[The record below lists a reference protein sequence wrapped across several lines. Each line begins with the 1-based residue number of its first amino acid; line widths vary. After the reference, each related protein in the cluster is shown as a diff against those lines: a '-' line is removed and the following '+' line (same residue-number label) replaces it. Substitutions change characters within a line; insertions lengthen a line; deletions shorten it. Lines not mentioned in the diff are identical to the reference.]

1 MKKIVRSKEFGVFI
15 VLMTLVIFFSIVSP
29 QFLQA
34 KNFFNIAKQI
44 ATVGICSVG
53 FSFVLITG
61 GIDLSVGYQIS
72 LNVVVVATL
81 MNKFGMHWT
90 IACLLGLILGIIIG
104 LINGAIIVKTHVA
117 ALIVTLSMLTIL
129 KGVSYLISGGL
140 AIFKFNETFVE
151 LGQGTIFGIVPI
163 SLLFLVAII
172 IIGIF
177 VLNKTVY
184 GRYFYAIGNNVEAA
198 KLSGVNVNRVQLMAY
213 GLCGFFTSI
222 GAILMLARLNSAQ
235 SSTGDGYEFNCLT
248 ACVVGGVSANGGKGT
263 VLGAIIGCMI
273 VGVLENG
280 LAIMNV
286 NEYVQNVIKGLVLL
300 VAVIYDTMALMKNEK
315 VKKMKAINA
324 EN

>member
-1 MKKIVRSKEFGVFI
+1 MKRIVKSKEFAVFI
-15 VLMTLVIFFSIVSP
+15 VLLALMVFFSIASP
-29 QFLQA
+29 QFMQA

-72 LNVVVVATL
+72 LDIVVTAVL
-81 MNKFGMHWT
+81 MNTFGLNWGL
-90 IACLLGLILGIIIG
+90 ACIIGMLLGTAIG
-104 LINGAIIVKTHVA
+104 LINGIIITETHVA
-117 ALIVTLSMLTIL
+117 PLIVTLSMMTIL
-129 KGVSYLISGGL
+129 KGISYLITGGL
-140 AIFKFNETFVE
+140 AIFKFNDTFVK
-151 LGQGTIFGIVPI
+151 LGQGTIAGIVPI
-163 SLLFLVAII
+163 SLIFLVII
-172 IIGIF
+172 IAVGVFI
-177 VLNKTVY
+177 LNKTVY

-198 KLSGVNVNRVQLMAY
+198 KLSGVNVKRIQLMAY
-213 GLCGFFTSI
+213 SLCGFFTSI

-248 ACVVGGVSANGGKGT
+248 ACVVGGVSTNGGKGT

-280 LAIMNV
+280 LAIMNI
-286 NEYVQNVIKGLVLL
+286 NEYIQEGLVLL
-300 VAVIYDTMALMKNEK
+300 AAVIYDTMSLMKNEK

>member
-15 VLMTLVIFFSIVSP
+15 VLLTLIVFFSIVSP
-29 QFLQA
+29 QFLKA

-72 LNVVVVATL
+72 LIVVVVAAL
-81 MNKFGMHWT
+81 MNSFGIPWI
-90 IACLLGLILGIIIG
+90 IACLIGMLLGILIG
-104 LINGAIIVKTHVA
+104 LTNGAIIVKTRVA
-117 ALIVTLSMLTIL
+117 PLIVTLSMMTIL

-140 AIFKFNETFVE
+140 AIFKFNETFVK
-151 LGQGTIFGIVPI
+151 LGQGTIAGIVPI
-163 SLLFLVAII
+163 SLLFLLAII
-172 IIGIF
+172 TVGVFI
-177 VLNKTVY
+177 LNKTVY

-198 KLSGVNVNRVQLMAY
+198 KLSGVNVKQVQLMAY

-235 SSTGDGYEFNCLT
+235 SSTGDGYEFNALT

-280 LAIMNV
+280 LAIINV
-286 NEYVQNVIKGLVLL
+286 NEYVQDVIKGFVLL
-300 VAVIYDTMALMKNEK
+300 IAVVYDTMALLKNEK
-315 VKKMKAINA
+315 VKKMRAINA

>member
-1 MKKIVRSKEFGVFI
+1 MKRIVKSKEFAVFI
-15 VLMTLVIFFSIVSP
+15 VLLALMVFFSIASP
-29 QFLQA
+29 QFMQA

-72 LNVVVVATL
+72 LDIVVTAVL
-81 MNKFGMHWT
+81 MNTFGLNWGL
-90 IACLLGLILGIIIG
+90 ACIIGMLLGTAIG
-104 LINGAIIVKTHVA
+104 LINGIIITETHVA
-117 ALIVTLSMLTIL
+117 PLIVTLSMMTIL
-129 KGVSYLISGGL
+129 KGISYLITGGL
-140 AIFKFNETFVE
+140 AIFKFNDTFVK
-151 LGQGTIFGIVPI
+151 LGQGTIAGIVPI
-163 SLLFLVAII
+163 SLIFLVII
-172 IIGIF
+172 IAVGVFI
-177 VLNKTVY
+177 LNKTLY

-198 KLSGVNVNRVQLMAY
+198 KLSGVNVKRIQLMAY
-213 GLCGFFTSI
+213 SLCGFFTSI

-248 ACVVGGVSANGGKGT
+248 ACVVGGVSTNGGKGT

-280 LAIMNV
+280 LAIMNI
-286 NEYVQNVIKGLVLL
+286 NEYIQEVIKGLVLL
-300 VAVIYDTMALMKNEK
+300 AAVIYDTMSLMKNEK

>member
-1 MKKIVRSKEFGVFI
+1 MKKIVKSKEFAVSMVLLALI
-15 VLMTLVIFFSIVSP
+15 VFFSIVSP
-29 QFLQA
+29 QFMQA

-72 LNVVVVATL
+72 LDIVVTAVL
-81 MNKFGMHWT
+81 MNSFGVHWVL
-90 IACLLGLILGIIIG
+90 ACIIGMVMGTAIG
-104 LINGAIIVKTHVA
+104 LINGLIIVETHVA
-117 ALIVTLSMLTIL
+117 PLIVTLSMMTIL
-129 KGVSYLISGGL
+129 KGVSYLITNGL
-140 AIFKFNETFVE
+140 AIFKFNETFVK
-151 LGQGTIFGIVPI
+151 LGQGTIAEIVPI
-163 SLLFLVAII
+163 SLVFLLVIVI
-172 IIGIF
+172 VGVFI
-177 VLNKTVY
+177 LNKTIY

-198 KLSGVNVNRVQLMAY
+198 KLSGVNVKRVQLLAY

-235 SSTGDGYEFNCLT
+235 SSTGDGYEFSCLT
-248 ACVVGGVSANGGKGT
+248 ACVVGGVSSNGGKGT
-263 VLGAIIGCMI
+263 VLGAIIGCLI

-286 NEYVQNVIKGLVLL
+286 NEYVQEVIKGLVLL
-300 VAVIYDTMALMKNEK
+300 LAVVYDTMSLRKNEK
-315 VKKMKAINA
+315 VKKIKSINA

>member
-1 MKKIVRSKEFGVFI
+1 MKKIVKSKEFAVSMVLLALI
-15 VLMTLVIFFSIVSP
+15 VFFSIVSP
-29 QFLQA
+29 QFMQA

-72 LNVVVVATL
+72 LDIVVTAVL
-81 MNKFGMHWT
+81 MNSFGVHWVL
-90 IACLLGLILGIIIG
+90 ACIIGMVLGTAIG
-104 LINGAIIVKTHVA
+104 LINGLIIVETHVA
-117 ALIVTLSMLTIL
+117 PLIVTLSMMTIL
-129 KGVSYLISGGL
+129 KGVSYLITNGL
-140 AIFKFNETFVE
+140 AIFKFNETFVK
-151 LGQGTIFGIVPI
+151 LGQGTIADIVPI
-163 SLLFLVAII
+163 SLLFLLVIVI
-172 IIGIF
+172 VGVFI
-177 VLNKTVY
+177 LNKTIY

-198 KLSGVNVNRVQLMAY
+198 KLSGVNVKRVQLLAY

-235 SSTGDGYEFNCLT
+235 SSTGDGYEFSCLT
-248 ACVVGGVSANGGKGT
+248 ACVVGGVSSNGGKGT
-263 VLGAIIGCMI
+263 VLGAIIGCLI

-286 NEYVQNVIKGLVLL
+286 NEYVQEVIKGLVLL
-300 VAVIYDTMALMKNEK
+300 LAVVYDTMSLRKNEK
-315 VKKMKAINA
+315 VKKIKSINA

>member
-1 MKKIVRSKEFGVFI
+1 MKKIVKSKEFAVFM
-15 VLMTLVIFFSIVSP
+15 VLMALIVFFSIMSP
-29 QFLQA
+29 QFMQA

-72 LNVVVVATL
+72 LDIVVTAVL
-81 MNKFGMHWT
+81 MNSFGLNWGL
-90 IACLLGLILGIIIG
+90 ACIIGMVLGTAIG
-104 LINGAIIVKTHVA
+104 LINGLIIVETHVA
-117 ALIVTLSMLTIL
+117 PLIVTLSMMTIL
-129 KGVSYLISGGL
+129 KGISYLITNGL
-140 AIFKFNETFVE
+140 SIFKFDETFVK
-151 LGQGTIFGIVPI
+151 LGQGTIGGVVPI
-163 SLLFLVAII
+163 SLLFLLAII
-172 IIGIF
+172 LVGVFI
-177 VLNKTVY
+177 LNKTIY

-198 KLSGVNVNRVQLMAY
+198 KLSGVNVKRIQLMAY

-248 ACVVGGVSANGGKGT
+248 ACVVGGVSSNGGKGT
-263 VLGAIIGCMI
+263 VLGAIIGCLI

-286 NEYVQNVIKGLVLL
+286 NEYIQEVIKGLVLL
-300 VAVIYDTMALMKNEK
+300 LAVVYDTMSLMKNEK
-315 VKKMKAINA
+315 VKKIKAINA

>member
-1 MKKIVRSKEFGVFI
+1 MKKLVKSKEFGVFI
-15 VLMTLVIFFSIVSP
+15 VLLALVVFFSIASS
-29 QFLQA
+29 QFMQP

-72 LNVVVVATL
+72 LDIVVTAVL
-81 MNKFGMHWT
+81 MNSLGMNWVL
-90 IACLLGLILGIIIG
+90 ACIIGMLLGTVIG
-104 LINGAIIVKTHVA
+104 LINGIIIVQTHVA
-117 ALIVTLSMLTIL
+117 PLIVTLSVMTIL
-129 KGVSYLISGGL
+129 KGISYLVTGGL
-140 AIFKFNETFVE
+140 AIFKFNDTFVK
-151 LGQGTIFGIVPI
+151 LGQGTIAGIVPI
-163 SLLFLVAII
+163 SLLFLLAII
-172 IIGIF
+172 AVGIF
-177 VLNKTVY
+177 ILNKTVY

-198 KLSGVNVNRVQLMAY
+198 KLSGVNVKKIQLMAY

-222 GAILMLARLNSAQ
+222 GAILMMARLNSAQ

-280 LAIMNV
+280 LAIMNI
-286 NEYVQNVIKGLVLL
+286 NEYVQEVIKGLVLL
-300 VAVIYDTMALMKNEK
+300 CAVVYDTMSLMKNQK

>member
-1 MKKIVRSKEFGVFI
+1 MKRIVKSKEFAVFI
-15 VLMTLVIFFSIVSP
+15 VLLALMVFFSIASP
-29 QFLQA
+29 QFMQA

-72 LNVVVVATL
+72 LDIVVTAVL
-81 MNKFGMHWT
+81 MNTFGLNWGL
-90 IACLLGLILGIIIG
+90 ACIIGMLLGTAIG
-104 LINGAIIVKTHVA
+104 LINGIIITETHVA
-117 ALIVTLSMLTIL
+117 PLIVTLSMMTIL
-129 KGVSYLISGGL
+129 KGISYLITGGL
-140 AIFKFNETFVE
+140 AIFKFNDTFVK
-151 LGQGTIFGIVPI
+151 LGQGTIAGIVPI
-163 SLLFLVAII
+163 SLIFLVII
-172 IIGIF
+172 IAVGVFI
-177 VLNKTVY
+177 LNKTVY
-184 GRYFYAIGNNVEAA
+184 ESYFYAIGNNVEAA
-198 KLSGVNVNRVQLMAY
+198 KLSGVNVKRIQLMAY
-213 GLCGFFTSI
+213 SLCGFFTSI

-248 ACVVGGVSANGGKGT
+248 ACVVGGVSTNGGKGT

-280 LAIMNV
+280 LAIMNI
-286 NEYVQNVIKGLVLL
+286 NEYIQEVIKGLVLL
-300 VAVIYDTMALMKNEK
+300 AAVIYDTMSLMKNEK